1 MRSFSYDPHERW
13 KMVQNDPKL
22 IAAREGMAAK
32 RAELKAQMAELKAR
46 RSSAKKVTN
55 GSKSELLQQLSQQ
68 QAEIKEVDKRISE
81 IKAKYQN
88 EGRLKNGDYSS
99 KSMTEALDK
108 LELSVFKN
116 VCTTDINWILNTSRT
131 YMIMAATSHQA
142 HLITQSHDAFTAA
155 GERADRL
162 ATLKDGMLSETEG
175 DDEQM
180 AGMTAPAGHTY
191 DFKAMSPANSD
202 EDINTELTSVGAMLE
217 QKKSELRQLESA
229 EPYSQ
234 EKHQGA
240 LLAELRTMLDP
251 RDVIQTDITNRLAD
265 LNNMSE
271 YIQTGTQRIK
281 ELDRD
286 SQIKYSNTIYT
297 ELRKMLK
304 PTKTVQKLNTGAIK
318 LHWFI
323 HQASL
328 NYVARCHMHFMLA
341 AIPVVNISSISP
353 TDPKWRWTELLP
365 DGSWTIK
372 PWQFEASQTSV
383 ETIVK
388 CNKTM
393 AKTLASAYGHPHVLY
408 GAMEKLLLD
417 CDTLLYSKF
426 RLFDMAL
433 PANVRQPNDIDDCI
447 TPRVVY
453 KPEQM

>member
-1 MRSFSYDPHERW
+1 MVFFSYDPHERW
-13 KMVQNDPKL
+13 KRVQNDPKL
-22 IAAREGMAAK
+22 IAIREGMPAK
-32 RAELKAQMAELKAR
+32 RAELKAKMAELKAM
-46 RSSAKKVTN
+46 RSNLKK
-55 GSKSELLQQLSQQ
+55 QLSQQ
-68 QAEIKEVDKRISE
+68 QARVKEVDTRISE
-81 IKAKYQN
+81 IKAKHQN
-88 EGRLKNGDYSS
+88 EGRLENGDYSS
-99 KSMTEALDK
+99 KSMAEALDK
-108 LELSVFKN
+108 LELSVFEN

-131 YMIMAATSHQA
+131 YMIMAATSHQVN
-142 HLITQSHDAFTAA
+142 LIEESHDAFTAA

-180 AGMTAPAGHTY
+180 AGIIAPAGHTY

-217 QKKSELRQLESA
+217 QKKSELQQLESA

-234 EKHQGA
+234 EKHQDA

-271 YIQTGTQRIK
+271 YIQTGTQRMK
-281 ELDRD
+281 ELDLD

-304 PTKTVQKLNTGAIK
+304 PTKTVQKLNKGAIK

-353 TDPKWRWTELLP
+353 TDSKWRWTELLP

-372 PWQFEASQTSV
+372 PWQFEESQESV
-383 ETIVK
+383 RMIVK

-393 AKTLASAYGHPHVLY
+393 AKRLARAYGHPRILY

-417 CDTLLYSKF
+417 CDTLLYSNF
-426 RLFDMAL
+426 RLFDMTL
-433 PANVRQPNDIDDCI
+433 PNNVRQPNDIDDCI
-447 TPRVVY
+447 MPRVVY
-453 KPEQM
+453 RPEQM

>member
-1 MRSFSYDPHERW
+1 MVFFSYDPHERW
-13 KMVQNDPKL
+13 KRVQNDLRL
-22 IAAREGMAAK
+22 IAIREGMPAK
-32 RAELKAQMAELKAR
+32 RAELKAKMAELKAR
-46 RSSAKKVTN
+46 RSNAKKVTN

-88 EGRLKNGDYSS
+88 EGRLENGDYSS

-131 YMIMAATSHQA
+131 YMIMAATSHKVN
-142 HLITQSHDAFTAA
+142 LITQSHDAFTAA

-180 AGMTAPAGHTY
+180 AGIIAPAGHTY
-191 DFKAMSPANSD
+191 DFKAMSSANSD

-217 QKKSELRQLESA
+217 QKKSELQKLESA
-229 EPYSQ
+229 ESYSQ
-234 EKHQGA
+234 EKHQDA

-251 RDVIQTDITNRLAD
+251 RDVIQTDITNRLAN

-271 YIQTGTQRIK
+271 YLQTGTQRLRG
-281 ELDRD
+281 LDRD
-286 SQIKYSNTIYT
+286 SQIKHSNTLYT
-297 ELRKMLK
+297 ELRKMLM
-304 PTKTVQKLNTGAIK
+304 PTKTVQKLNKGVIK

-372 PWQFEASQTSV
+372 PWQFEESQTSV
-383 ETIVK
+383 RTIVE

-393 AKTLASAYGHPHVLY
+393 AKRLASAYGHPRILY
-408 GAMEKLLLD
+408 GAMEKLLIN
-417 CDTLLYSKF
+417 CDTLLYSNF

-433 PANVRQPNDIDDCI
+433 PDNVRQPNDIDDCI
-447 TPRVVY
+447 MPRVVY

>member
-1 MRSFSYDPHERW
+1 MVFFSYDPHEQW
-13 KMVQNDPKL
+13 KRVQNDPEL
-22 IAAREGMAAK
+22 IAIRGRMAAQ

-46 RSSAKKVTN
+46 RSNLKKVTN
-55 GSKSELLQQLSQQ
+55 ESKSELLQQLFQQ
-68 QAEIKEVDKRISE
+68 QAEIKEVDKRISK

-88 EGRLKNGDYSS
+88 EGRLENGDYSS

-142 HLITQSHDAFTAA
+142 NLITQSHDAFTAA

-180 AGMTAPAGHTY
+180 AGIIAPAGHTY

-217 QKKSELRQLESA
+217 QKKSELQQLESA

-234 EKHQGA
+234 EKHQDA

-271 YIQTGTQRIK
+271 YLQTGTQRLRG
-281 ELDRD
+281 LDRD
-286 SQIKYSNTIYT
+286 SQIKHSNTLYT
-297 ELRKMLK
+297 ELRKMLM
-304 PTKTVQKLNTGAIK
+304 PTKTVQKLNKGVIK

-328 NYVARCHMHFMLA
+328 NYVAKCHMHFILA
-341 AIPVVNISSISP
+341 AIPVVNISSISS
-353 TDPKWRWTELLP
+353 TDP

-372 PWQFEASQTSV
+372 PWQLEGSRESAKAIV
-383 ETIVK
+383 E

-393 AKTLASAYGHPHVLY
+393 AKKLASAYGHPHVLY

-417 CDTLLYSKF
+417 CDTLLYSNF

-433 PANVRQPNDIDDCI
+433 PDNVRQPNDIDDCI
-447 TPRVVY
+447 MPRVVY

>member
-1 MRSFSYDPHERW
+1 MT
-13 KMVQNDPKL
+13 
-22 IAAREGMAAK
+22 
-32 RAELKAQMAELKAR
+32 
-46 RSSAKKVTN
+46 VTN

-88 EGRLKNGDYSS
+88 EGRLENGDYFS

-191 DFKAMSPANSD
+191 DFKAMSPVNSD

-217 QKKSELRQLESA
+217 QKKSELQQLESA

-234 EKHQGA
+234 EKHQDA

-271 YIQTGTQRIK
+271 YLQTGTQRLRG
-281 ELDRD
+281 LDRD
-286 SQIKYSNTIYT
+286 SQIKHSNTLYT
-297 ELRKMLK
+297 ELRKMLM
-304 PTKTVQKLNTGAIK
+304 PTKTVQKLNKGAIK

-328 NYVARCHMHFMLA
+328 NYVAKCHMHFMLA

-383 ETIVK
+383 RTIVE

-393 AKTLASAYGHPHVLY
+393 AKRLARAYGHPRILY

-417 CDTLLYSKF
+417 CDTLLYSNF
-426 RLFDMAL
+426 RLFDMTL
-433 PANVRQPNDIDDCI
+433 PDNVRQPNDIDDC
-447 TPRVVY
+447 TMPRVVY
-453 KPEQM
+453 RPEQM

>member
-1 MRSFSYDPHERW
+1 MR
-13 KMVQNDPKL
+13 
-22 IAAREGMAAK
+22 MAAK
-32 RAELKAQMAELKAR
+32 RAELEAQMAELKAR
-46 RSSAKKVTN
+46 RSNAKKVTN

-81 IKAKYQN
+81 IKAKHQN
-88 EGRLKNGDYSS
+88 EGRLENGDYSS
-99 KSMTEALDK
+99 KSMAEALDK
-108 LELSVFKN
+108 LELSVFEN

-131 YMIMAATSHQA
+131 YMIMAATSHKVS
-142 HLITQSHDAFTAA
+142 LIEESHDAFTAA

-180 AGMTAPAGHTY
+180 AGMDAPAGHTY

-217 QKKSELRQLESA
+217 QKKSELQQLESA

-234 EKHQGA
+234 EKHQDA
-240 LLAELRTMLDP
+240 LLAELRTMLDLH
-251 RDVIQTDITNRLAD
+251 DVIQTDITNRLAD
-265 LNNMSE
+265 LKNNMNE
-271 YIQTGTQRIK
+271 CLQTGIQRIK

-286 SQIKYSNTIYT
+286 SQIKHSNTLYT
-297 ELRKMLK
+297 ELLKMLDR
-304 PTKTVQKLNTGAIK
+304 PTPVRQFDEGVIK

-353 TDPKWRWTELLP
+353 TDPVWRWTELLP
-365 DGSWTIK
+365 DGSWTLK
-372 PWQFEASQTSV
+372 PWQFEESRESAKSIV
-383 ETIVK
+383 E

-393 AKTLASAYGHPHVLY
+393 AKKLASAYGHPRILY
-408 GAMEKLLLD
+408 GAMEKLLIN
-417 CDTLLYSKF
+417 CDTLLYSNF
-426 RLFDMAL
+426 RLFDMTL
-433 PANVRQPNDIDDCI
+433 PDNVRQPNDIDDCI
-447 TPRVVY
+447 MPPVVY
-453 KPEQM
+453 RPEQM